1 MTEGCR
7 AGFVRFVTLRTGWLR
22 SPSMRLVLPLAQHGG
37 CNLDATVNRQQNP
50 LSKAGCEQAKVLSGG
65 HNGQAMGMRAQIG
78 AQPGA
83 FRNSEGAVAR
93 PDTVTC
99 QDGGATDTTR
109 K

>member
-1 MTEGCR
+1 MLSEGAAR
-7 AGFVRFVTLRTGWLR
+7 
-22 SPSMRLVLPLAQHGG
+22 
-37 CNLDATVNRQQNP
+37 DAWTDSAANQFGASQSAQNP
-50 LSKAGCEQAKVLSGG
+50 LSKAGWEQARVLSGG

-99 QDGGATDTTR
+99 QDGGDRYDKKTNENGKLTAHVR
-109 K
+109 KINNSTIT

>member
-1 MTEGCR
+1 
-7 AGFVRFVTLRTGWLR
+7 
-22 SPSMRLVLPLAQHGG
+22 MRLVLPLAQHGG

-50 LSKAGCEQAKVLSGG
+50 LSNAGCEQAKVLSGG

-99 QDGGATDTTR
+99 QDGGDRYDKKTNENGKLTAHVR
-109 K
+109 KINNSTIT